1 MGQNTYSIEKIQ
13 SASRLRETRENA
25 GLTQEKFAEVLG
37 ISLPGYKKVEKG
49 ENSVSL
55 ASLRKLHDKMKVSS
69 DYILYGTSES
79 MEDIWTGILNC
90 TEQDKMQLFL
100 RLYQYFTQDKTASY
114 PVADENGKYDHII
127 IKILQKIQEEGEG

>member
-13 SASRLRETRENA
+13 SAGRLRETRENA
-25 GLTQEKFAEVLG
+25 GLSQEKFAEVLG

-55 ASLRKLHDKMKVSS
+55 ACLRKLYDKMRVSS
-69 DYILYGTSES
+69 DYILYGASCS
-79 MEDIWTGILNC
+79 MEDVWTEILNC

-100 RLYQYFTQDKTASY
+100 RLYGYFTQQKTASY
-114 PVADENGKYDHII
+114 PMKEEQGKYDHFI
-127 IKILQKIQEEGEG
+127 IKIIQKIQEEGME